1 MATTEEDFFKE
12 QTQSSEVK
20 AKIISE
26 YFPQYSRILLK
37 KQQKSIRYLDLFAGP
52 GKYEDG
58 RLSTPLLL
66 AQLCAEDSLL
76 CEKVHLIFNDKYYSK
91 QLEANFNQMFATNI
105 FKFQP
110 KFGDKTVGEDD
121 RIKTFLSRDPSRTNP
136 NPTLL
141 FFDPFGYKG
150 IDTKIL
156 AKFLQNWGNELF
168 LFVNIKRINQ
178 AIAVNKFDEMMQAL
192 FPTSINELR
201 RQRQYSAAS
210 VQERLKLIMANLA
223 NEFVKALAPSKL
235 YHCSFRFQEED
246 SSATSHFIV
255 HFTKNER
262 GYELVKNVY
271 HTFDN
276 IGATLE
282 NDGNYTFDAKRSN
295 ASVGL
300 DFSNENVKAL
310 SLLIAQTYGGQQ
322 WTAKAVYEDHQ
333 KGTKYSWSHYRDTLR
348 YMVDNGMATA
358 KYSDDVNHKVSVLVS
373 DTCILNFN

>member
-1 MATTEEDFFKE
+1 MSTTEQDFFKE

-20 AKIISE
+20 AKIVSE
-26 YFPQYSRILLK
+26 YFPQYGRILLK
-37 KQQKSIRYLDLFAGP
+37 RPQHSIRYLDLFAGP
-52 GKYEDG
+52 GKYGDG

-66 AQLCAEDSLL
+66 AQLCAEDPVL
-76 CEKVHLIFNDKYYSK
+76 CEKAHLIFNDKCYSS
-91 QLEANFNQMFATNI
+91 QLEANFNAMFPEHT
-105 FKFQP
+105 FRFQP
-110 KFGDKTVGEDD
+110 RFGNKIVGEDNA
-121 RIKTFLSRDPSRTNP
+121 IKIFLNKEPARTNP

-178 AIAVNKFDEMMQAL
+178 AVSVNKFDEMMQAL
-192 FPTSINELR
+192 FPTSIDQLR
-201 RQRQYSAAS
+201 KQRQYSAAS

-223 NEFVKALAPSKL
+223 DEFVKALAPSKL

-246 SSATSHFIV
+246 SIATSHFII

-282 NDGNYTFDAKRSN
+282 NDGNYTFDAKKSN
-295 ASVGL
+295 LSAGF
-300 DFSNENVKAL
+300 DFGNPNVKAL
-310 SLLIAQTYGGQQ
+310 SLLIAKAYSGQQ
-322 WTAKAVYEDHQ
+322 WTAKALYDDHQ
-333 KGTKYSWSHYRDTLR
+333 KNTKFSWSHYKDTLR
-348 YMVDNGMATA
+348 YMVENGMATA
-358 KYSDDVNHKVSVLVS
+358 RC
-373 DTCILNFN
+373 TCASTVRK